1 VLHNAHCKIRCQ
13 SAEDI
18 KKVFKT
24 IITSKTILSKM
35 QQNKGWNTMLE
46 TEIVNKQISN
56 VNVNTATV
64 FAMNQRYITSHTL
77 YTCQWLFT
85 WLAMCIMLCAYK
97 QNIVVFL
104 PHMVKGVIGCVML
117 YQSLYIYSTCDVTE
131 ANLLSSAS
139 SFNFSEQFLL
149 DRIQQIR
156 SEVSRM
162 KQNIVC

>member
-1 VLHNAHCKIRCQ
+1 
-13 SAEDI
+13 
-18 KKVFKT
+18 
-24 IITSKTILSKM
+24 
-35 QQNKGWNTMLE
+35 
-46 TEIVNKQISN
+46 
-56 VNVNTATV
+56 
-64 FAMNQRYITSHTL
+64 
-77 YTCQWLFT
+77 
-85 WLAMCIMLCAYK
+85 
-97 QNIVVFL
+97 
-104 PHMVKGVIGCVML
+104 MVKGVIGCVML